1 MIMDQLDF
9 FIRIFNDYTTQ
20 TIGLGT
26 TFLGLMSGVLG
37 VYAVLRKQS
46 LLGDAVA
53 HSSLPG
59 IAMAFLLTGTKN
71 TLLIFAGAALAGWVA
86 TFWISG
92 IIKNTRIKSDAALAI
107 VLAVFF
113 GFGLVMLTYIQRMEN
128 ANQSGLQSY
137 LFGQAATLLRE
148 DVNLMGII
156 SGFAIIVI
164 LLLWK
169 EFKLMTF
176 DEQFARSLG
185 FNQKF
190 INLVINTLI
199 VLAIVIGLQTVGV
212 ILMSALLI
220 APASAARQWTNRMG
234 SMVMLSA
241 LFGMLSGLIGTAISS
256 TGNQLSTGPVIVL
269 VAVSIVLF
277 SFVFAPERGWLAR
290 LINKNK
296 NRRSLELNKF
306 IQVLYETCKN
316 HEDIKHKHSIQIL
329 KALPGYHAGT
339 LKTLKDGGFIEVANN
354 QWCLTALG
362 ISRASANGKQEGISQ

>member
-1 MIMDQLDF
+1 MDQLDF
-9 FIRIFNDYTTQ
+9 FIRLFNDYTTQ

-26 TFLGLMSGVLG
+26 TFLGLMSGILG
-37 VYAVLRKQS
+37 VYAILRKQS

-53 HSSLPG
+53 HASLPG

-71 TLLIFAGAALAGWVA
+71 TLLIFGGAALAGWVA

-107 VLAVFF
+107 VLTVFF
-113 GFGLVMLTYIQRMEN
+113 GFGLVLLTYIQRTEN
-128 ANQSGLQSY
+128 ANQSGLESY

-148 DVNLMGII
+148 DVNMMGII

-169 EFKLMTF
+169 EFKLMAF
-176 DEQFARSLG
+176 DEQFAKSLG

-190 INLVINTLI
+190 IDMAINTLI

-220 APASAARQWTNRMG
+220 APAAAARQWTNRM
-234 SMVMLSA
+234 SNMIILSA
-241 LFGMLSGLIGTAISS
+241 IFGMLSGLAGTAISS
-256 TGNQLSTGPVIVL
+256 AGNNISTGPVIVL
-269 VAVSIVLF
+269 VAVSIVMI

-290 LINKNK
+290 AINKNR
-296 NRRSLELNKF
+296 NRRSLELNNLL
-306 IQVLYETCKN
+306 QVLYETCKT
-316 HEDIKHKHSIQIL
+316 HENVQHKHSINIIKAMPDYHPKSLRVLEEQHLIEIEQNMWCLTEKGIL
-329 KALPGYHAGT
+329 KASGNDHPGSE
-339 LKTLKDGGFIEVANN
+339 I
-354 QWCLTALG
+354 
-362 ISRASANGKQEGISQ
+362 I

>member
-1 MIMDQLDF
+1 MDQLDF
-9 FIRIFNDYTTQ
+9 FIRLLNDYTTQ

-26 TFLGLMSGVLG
+26 TFLGLMSGILG
-37 VYAVLRKQS
+37 VYAILRKQS

-53 HSSLPG
+53 HASLPG

-71 TLLIFAGAALAGWVA
+71 TLLIFAGAALAGWIA

-92 IIKNTRIKSDAALAI
+92 IIKNTRIKSDTALAL

-113 GFGLVMLTYIQRMEN
+113 GFGLVLLTYIQRMEN
-128 ANQSGLQSY
+128 ANQSGLESY

-156 SGFAIIVI
+156 SGFAIIII

-176 DEQFARSLG
+176 DEQFAKSLG

-190 INLVINTLI
+190 IDMAINTLI

-220 APASAARQWTNRMG
+220 APAAAARQWTNRM
-234 SMVMLSA
+234 SAMVILSA

-256 TGNQLSTGPVIVL
+256 AGNNIPTGPVIVL
-269 VAVSIVLF
+269 VAVCIVLF
-277 SFVFAPERGWLAR
+277 SFIFAPERGWLAR
-290 LINKNK
+290 AIHKNK

-306 IQVLYETCKN
+306 LQGLYETCRT
-316 HEDIKHKHSIQIL
+316 HEDIKHKHAIQIL
-329 KALPGYHAGT
+329 KALPGYQSGIIKA
-339 LKTLKDGGFIEVANN
+339 LREGGLIEVNSN
-354 QWCLTALG
+354 QWNITDLG
-362 ISRASANGKQEGISQ
+362 IRRATSDGRNGGIES